1 MAYRDVSVWLED
13 VLMAIE
19 RIKKHTITVN
29 SYSEYIKSQLIMD
42 ATERNLEI
50 IAEAVKNAIKLNSEL
65 PISNAS
71 KIIGLRNIINHEYY
85 KIENDRIWIII
96 KKDLPILEKEI
107 KKILEDFERR
117 LELNEL

>member
-1 MAYRDVSVWLED
+1 MAYRDISVWLED
-13 VLMAIE
+13 VLMAIQ
-19 RIKKHTITVN
+19 RIKQHTSTVN
-29 SYSEYIKSQLIMD
+29 TYSEYIKSQLIID

-50 IAEAVKNAIKLNSEL
+50 IAEAVKNAVKLNPEL
-65 PISNAS
+65 TITNAS

-85 KIENDRIWIII
+85 RIENDRIWVII
-96 KKDLPILEKEI
+96 KKDLLILEKEI

>member
-85 KIENDRIWIII
+85 KIEYDRIWIII

>member
-50 IAEAVKNAIKLNSEL
+50 IAEAVKNAIKLNPEL

-85 KIENDRIWIII
+85 KIEYDRIWIII

>member
-29 SYSEYIKSQLIMD
+29 SYSEYIKSQLIID

-96 KKDLPILEKEI
+96 KKDLPVLEKEI